1 MARKIVSAVQMIFSF
16 EKIIIS
22 GIETMVWVKNTMFPA
37 SETIVRAAK
46 KMVMDARQLSNQ
58 LPRITAVLFACF
70 CPVKQNIVGQKN
82 IRS

>member
-1 MARKIVSAVQMIFSF
+1 MIFSF

-46 KMVMDARQLSNQ
+46 KMVME
-58 LPRITAVLFACF
+58 
-70 CPVKQNIVGQKN
+70 
-82 IRS
+82 

>member
-1 MARKIVSAVQMIFSF
+1 MIFSF

-46 KMVMDARQLSNQ
+46 KMVSIALTMVCKVLS
-58 LPRITAVLFACF
+58 L
-70 CPVKQNIVGQKN
+70 
-82 IRS
+82 